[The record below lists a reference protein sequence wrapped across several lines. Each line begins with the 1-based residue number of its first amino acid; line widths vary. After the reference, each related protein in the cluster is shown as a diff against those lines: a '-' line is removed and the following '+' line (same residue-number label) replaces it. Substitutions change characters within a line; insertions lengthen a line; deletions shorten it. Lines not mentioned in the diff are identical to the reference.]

1 MQSGPWTWRDEPAT
15 VTRLPV
21 RQSPEPPRYTPAD
34 IAVLLW
40 RQLPIMVLVFLVIA
54 LIGAAAAY
62 TMPNTYAAHS
72 SLLIRLSPEYVYQPK
87 VGDAARGAT
96 PDNDQVVQS
105 ELEILTSDAVKVRVV
120 NDIGLA
126 RLYPD
131 LGKSYA
137 AATPEKRDALQQAA
151 VRAITSGLKVAA
163 APDTAIARLTYTDKD
178 PTRAALIL
186 NTLVDEY
193 LRYRKSVLV
202 DRNIGPVEQE
212 RQALQTQLDQADAAY
227 QKFLSDNGV
236 GDFDTEKASL
246 AQLYGQL
253 LTESYSVG
261 AQSSEVE
268 GRLGVTSREAAG
280 AQQETLLYRDIDHT
294 AQDKLMQ
301 LKSDRQ
307 DLLSRYRPD
316 AQPVKELDQKI
327 AAQQA
332 LADSGQMSGLGA
344 RRVGPNPIFQSL
356 QTEKNQLQAQSV
368 SLHDRKAM
376 LEHEIADV
384 TARRQKLAAIE
395 PQYQELARER
405 DLLSN
410 SVRSLAQREQESQAA
425 QALAQSGDDGSVKV
439 IQRAYPATQGSSMK
453 MLVLAGAVAFAA
465 FAAVCLGLFLSF
477 VSRGYATP
485 EAAERAADLPVL
497 VTTPAK

>member
-1 MQSGPWTWRDEPAT
+1 MQSGPWTWREEPAT
-15 VTRLPV
+15 VTRMPV
-21 RQSPEPPRYTPAD
+21 RTSEPRYTPSD
-34 IAVLLW
+34 ILTLLW
-40 RQLPIMVLVFLVIA
+40 RRLPWMILAFLVIA
-54 LIGAAAAY
+54 LIGAAVALR
-62 TMPNTYAAHS
+62 MPKTYAAHS

-105 ELEILTSDAVKVRVV
+105 ELEILNSDAVKIRVV

-137 AATPEKRDALQQAA
+137 TASPEKRDALQQAA

-163 APDTAIARLTYTDKD
+163 APDTAIARLSYTDKD
-178 PTRAALIL
+178 PERAALIL

-193 LRYRKSVLV
+193 LRYRKTVLV
-202 DRNIGPVEQE
+202 DRNIGPLEQE
-212 RQALQTQLDQADAAY
+212 RRVFQIRLDQADADY
-227 QKFLSDNGV
+227 QKFLADNGV

-246 AQLYGQL
+246 SQLYGQL

-261 AQSSEVE
+261 AQISEAE
-268 GRLGVTSREAAG
+268 GRLGVTSHEAAG
-280 AQQETLLYRDIDHT
+280 AQQETLMYRDLDHT

-301 LKSDRQ
+301 MKSDRQ
-307 DLLSRYRPD
+307 DLLSRYQAS

-327 AAQQA
+327 AAQEA
-332 LADSGQMSGLGA
+332 LIASGQMNGLGA

-356 QTEKNQLQAQSV
+356 QTEKNQLQAQTA
-368 SLHDRKAM
+368 SLHDRKAT
-376 LEHEIADV
+376 LEREIADI
-384 TARRQKLAAIE
+384 TARRQKLAGLE

-405 DLLSN
+405 DLLTAN
-410 SVRSLAQREQESQAA
+410 VRSLSQREQESQAA

-439 IQRAYPATQGSSMK
+439 IQRAYPATQGASLK
-453 MLVLAGAVAFAA
+453 LVVLAGSFVFAA
-465 FAAVCLGLFLSF
+465 FAALCLGLFLSF
-477 VSRGYATP
+477 AQRGYPALETV
-485 EAAERAADLPVL
+485 ERVTELPVL